1 MDLID
6 RLRAAAGAC
15 VQAADEL
22 ERVRAELKQRRLR
35 LVEDRGEECTCRAP
49 IVHSTDIDPP
59 DGRILDKWCP
69 IHGRDPD
76 EAYEEMRERKWDR

>member
-1 MDLID
+1 MNTTIFKFSD
-6 RLRAAAGAC
+6 
-15 VQAADEL
+15 
-22 ERVRAELKQRRLR
+22 
-35 LVEDRGEECTCRAP
+35 EECTCRAP

-76 EAYEEMRERKWDR
+76 EAYEEMREREWDR